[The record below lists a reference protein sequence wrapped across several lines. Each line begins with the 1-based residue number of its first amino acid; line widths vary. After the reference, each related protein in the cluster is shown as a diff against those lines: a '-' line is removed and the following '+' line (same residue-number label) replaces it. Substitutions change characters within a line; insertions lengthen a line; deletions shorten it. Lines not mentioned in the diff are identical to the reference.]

1 MNHKAFQ
8 PKEILTLFSAEENLP
23 HFLGSEDTKTD
34 NGFFFS
40 AGKSPRELF
49 AYLYATLSTLMEW
62 VKMLSLQTIRFKCS
76 QKKSNFLYSSVIQL
90 LFDAP
95 ILLVGRNFSPLR
107 KKMVLTSS
115 LNRVISTFPSLIFL
129 TPKWHLCCHSAMGT
143 CWKFRL
149 HLVSSPR
156 STRGLSVSR
165 LQGTQAIT
173 QHILSLS
180 SLPQRISGLFLL
192 MDYPGRRR
200 LNCCIRP
207 ICCDIGQPP
216 LFPYCPCRGAVAAS
230 YSKRGP

>member
-1 MNHKAFQ
+1 
-8 PKEILTLFSAEENLP
+8 
-23 HFLGSEDTKTD
+23 
-34 NGFFFS
+34 
-40 AGKSPRELF
+40 
-49 AYLYATLSTLMEW
+49 
-62 VKMLSLQTIRFKCS
+62 MLSLQTIRFKCS

-230 YSKRGP
+230 YSKRWPWLSDSQPPTPTQPRVGRPTWRPFQGHWSCLWGFLTPISHPSLLNSLPG